1 MEVGFMPF
9 KIEVQTNYNEHEL
22 TIESCSQIIDMLQQ
36 TYTNLRKDMYN
47 HFLGLNHLKK
57 AMMFV
62 IILAFLY
69 MLTDEILFIYAMPI
83 FVFIAFILA
92 IVSAEF
98 ITTKVRK
105 QIKQQIKVLKM
116 RKESLSRKKEM
127 HF

>member
-1 MEVGFMPF
+1 MPL

-36 TYTNLRKDMYN
+36 TYMNLRKEMYN
-47 HFLGLNHLKK
+47 HFLGLEHLKK
-57 AMMFV
+57 AIMFV

-69 MLTDEILFIYAMPI
+69 VLTNEILFIYAMPVFVLI
-83 FVFIAFILA
+83 AFVFA

-105 QIKQQIKVLKM
+105 QIKQQIKELKI
-116 RKESLSRKKEM
+116 RKESLLRKKEM

>member
-1 MEVGFMPF
+1 MPL

-36 TYTNLRKDMYN
+36 TYMNLRKEMYN
-47 HFLGLNHLKK
+47 HFLGLEHLKK
-57 AMMFV
+57 AIMFV

-69 MLTDEILFIYAMPI
+69 VLTNEILFIYAMPVFVLI
-83 FVFIAFILA
+83 AFVFA

-105 QIKQQIKVLKM
+105 QIKQQIKELKT
-116 RKESLSRKKEM
+116 RKESLLRKKEM